1 MKMLKMNYGVEMTDK
16 KDRQEPA
23 SQELQIQVPPE
34 VQRGVYA
41 NQMFATHTQEEFILD
56 FILASQPAAVVNAR
70 VIISPT
76 HAKRIV
82 AALQENINNYESNFG
97 EIALINP
104 ITPSDIIRH

>member
-1 MKMLKMNYGVEMTDK
+1 MKVPRKNYGAEMTDK
-16 KDRQEPA
+16 KDKQESAP
-23 SQELQIQVPPE
+23 QELQIQVPPE

-56 FILASQPAAVVNAR
+56 FILASQPAGVVNAR

-82 AALQENINNYESNFG
+82 SALQENINNYESHFG
-97 EIALINP
+97 KIAQINP
-104 ITPSDIIRH
+104 MIPSNTIRH

>member
-1 MKMLKMNYGVEMTDK
+1 MIDK
-16 KDRQEPA
+16 KE
-23 SQELQIQVPPE
+23 SQEATTTQELKIQVPPE

-82 AALQENINNYESNFG
+82 AALQENIHNYESNFG
-97 EIALINP
+97 EIAQINP
-104 ITPSDIIRH
+104 IIPSDTIRH

>member
-1 MKMLKMNYGVEMTDK
+1 MTDK
-16 KDRQEPA
+16 KDQRKSAP
-23 SQELQIQVPPE
+23 QELQIQVPPE

-56 FILASQPAAVVNAR
+56 FIFASQPSAVVNAR

-82 AALQENINNYESNFG
+82 AALQENIGSYKIQVG
-97 EIALINP
+97 
-104 ITPSDIIRH
+104 

>member
-1 MKMLKMNYGVEMTDK
+1 MLKKNYGEEMTDK
-16 KDRQEPA
+16 KGNQESTA
-23 SQELQIQVPPE
+23 QELQIQVPPD
-34 VQRGVYA
+34 VQRGIYA

-82 AALQENINNYESNFG
+82 AALQENIDNYEAHFG
-97 EIALINP
+97 EIAQINP
-104 ITPSDIIRH
+104 MKPSDTICH

>member
-1 MKMLKMNYGVEMTDK
+1 MTDK
-16 KDRQEPA
+16 EDQRKSAPQA
-23 SQELQIQVPPE
+23 LQIQLSPE

-82 AALQENINNYESNFG
+82 AALQENISNYESNFG

-104 ITPSDIIRH
+104 MVPSDAIRH

>member
-1 MKMLKMNYGVEMTDK
+1 MKMLRKNYGADMTDK
-16 KDRQEPA
+16 KEQEKPI

-76 HAKRIV
+76 PAKRIV

-97 EIALINP
+97 EIAQINP
-104 ITPSDIIRH
+104 MAPSDVIRH